1 MKTTKEKHIKD
12 WINKKLMKLKRKYW
26 ISQTIWVSL
35 NVLVICLT
43 TLLSILSVY
52 SIAKNT
58 SSKTIWIFVTL
69 ALIASTTAFLT
80 NLFNM
85 LELNDKTKILK
96 EEIQKLEKGKTMIE
110 KMNIEELQSFLIE
123 LANADLFWK

>member
-85 LELNDKTKILK
+85 LELNDKTKMLK

-110 KMNIEELQSFLIE
+110 KMNFEELQSFLIE